1 MIKCSFQF
9 FCFSKDDKDWV
20 SFLSNHKGNCL
31 GFLFWSYVCE
41 VLVYGGT
48 LNDYCLGVRALRMRD
63 PIKCRELWQMVVFT
77 VAREP

>member
-1 MIKCSFQF
+1 MIKCNFQF
-9 FCFSKDDKDWV
+9 FVFPKDDKDWV
-20 SFLSNHKGNCL
+20 NFYPIIMAICL
-31 GFLFWSYVCE
+31 GFFFWSYVFE

-63 PIKCRELWQMVVFT
+63 PIKCREVWQMVVFT